1 VLKHEG
7 GNDDDPQDPGGR
19 TSRGITQREYTS
31 WLGEPKDVWKA
42 TDKEVKAI
50 YKTQYWDPWCD
61 RLPDGVDYEAFDM
74 FVNMGPVQGSR
85 IIQRAVGVTADG
97 HMGLVTLNA
106 ILGQSDKSAII
117 RQISDRRRAFYRSL
131 RTFSHF
137 GRGWLRRVDEV
148 EQAAL
153 KMVVAEPIPQGIMS
167 TDLPDTAPRASTEKA
182 DDRALNMTPETAGG
196 ASAGLG
202 SVTTL
207 MEHNYGGE
215 VKILMTSGRK
225 RVTVL
230 RDVPTAVELGYPNL
244 ELMEWYGF
252 FASSASP
259 GPIVAKWNRQL
270 RLALAEGEVIAALA
284 QLGLDVE
291 MSTQEESVARFG
303 VHLKTWEARLQ
314 SFGMKTVD

>member
-1 VLKHEG
+1 MTAANFSKCLALVLKHEG

-19 TSRGITQREYTS
+19 TSRGITQRVYTS

-74 FVNMGPVQGSR
+74 FVNMGPVQGAR

-97 HMGLVTLNA
+97 HMGLVTLDA

-182 DDRALNMTPETAGG
+182 DDKALNMTPETAGG

-202 SVTTL
+202 SVTATIDQIQQQL
-207 MEHNYGGE
+207 APYSDTIRYVKYGLLLLT
-215 VKILMTSGRK
+215 ILAAGIAVWGLIK
-225 RVTVL
+225 RN
-230 RDVPTAVELGYPNL
+230 RAKD
-244 ELMEWYGF
+244 
-252 FASSASP
+252 AS
-259 GPIVAKWNRQL
+259 N
-270 RLALAEGEVIAALA
+270 
-284 QLGLDVE
+284 
-291 MSTQEESVARFG
+291 
-303 VHLKTWEARLQ
+303 
-314 SFGMKTVD
+314 